1 MLNESE
7 IDNTK
12 IKLRARN
19 PPKRQMG
26 PRNIAYEKKTQMY
39 AKISTTLTK
48 FPFRNARLKIMLTIH
63 CHFKYLSS
71 QKSYRSYEEQ
81 LNCDFEVKSGL
92 LTDR

>member
-1 MLNESE
+1 MANEIDWFQLLKILNESE

-26 PRNIAYEKKTQMY
+26 PRNIAYEQKTQMY
-39 AKISTTLTK
+39 DKISTTLSTK
-48 FPFRNARLKIMLTIH
+48 FPFRNARLKIILAIH
-63 CHFKYLSS
+63 RHFKYLSS

-81 LNCDFEVKSGL
+81 
-92 LTDR
+92 